1 MITKHFKRQCLCN
14 ALKPWRE
21 RNITYP
27 QWGYREEYG
36 SSKFDHDL
44 TLVERKKQWFQYLD
58 FWFMHCLKNE
68 YFYID
73 QVELTQNVYD
83 VGIFCKEDS
92 SLSVMHRKIYGFLE
106 VIDEETFE
114 MLRFQKHPSLYE
126 DYRHVD
132 EDDPHFTPKKKY
144 FIIFGA
150 LSCVNSDVGLPIKF
164 SHRDRSCAYEDNL
177 KWELVFS
184 RETVDCEIDNI
195 ESYEII
201 YDIDVIEVKERDGIS
216 ATVGDVL
223 YSSLN

>member
-1 MITKHFKRQCLCN
+1 
-14 ALKPWRE
+14 
-21 RNITYP
+21 
-27 QWGYREEYG
+27 
-36 SSKFDHDL
+36 
-44 TLVERKKQWFQYLD
+44 
-58 FWFMHCLKNE
+58 
-68 YFYID
+68 
-73 QVELTQNVYD
+73 
-83 VGIFCKEDS
+83 
-92 SLSVMHRKIYGFLE
+92 MHRKIYGFLE

-223 YSSLN
+223 YSRPRKVHSVTHQTNLYKYEYFYRVYFGSWTDVDHILDYKYEKNQEVRINYNY